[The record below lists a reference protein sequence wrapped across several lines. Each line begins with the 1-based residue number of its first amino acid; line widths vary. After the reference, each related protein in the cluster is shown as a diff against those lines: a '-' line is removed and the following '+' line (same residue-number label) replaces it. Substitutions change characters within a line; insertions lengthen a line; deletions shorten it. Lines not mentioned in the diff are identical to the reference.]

1 MKSGFRTSNANNV
14 QSFRYVVVAVAKLH
28 WKMQEKITV

>member
-14 QSFRYVVVAVAKLH
+14 QSFLYVMVAVAKLH